1 MTTIT
6 KERAKQIFLGIGDAP
21 TACEERELARI
32 ALASLEA
39 EPVAWRY
46 RTTDINGNPK
56 PRWSFS
62 EDASLRGLYQ
72 PLYTAQPAPVLEPAI
87 SDNSVHDLFL
97 LAKSLM
103 YQSGGSPIEHSL
115 NPVDAWLFEAER
127 CNSEG
132 ATEKCSSNENVQEV
146 PPELLWEDLCRI
158 SPEITIGDAIVYA
171 GAWNACRAA
180 MLQAAPLTGE
190 DTSAELPEPCPRCG
204 CRSSRPNG
212 EHYCHPLAAAPQQ
225 EASND

>member
-97 LAKSLM
+97 RAKSLM

-127 CNSEG
+127 SGLPVAPLYTAQPAPAVIDERALFDAWNNEDNLPIAGVG
-132 ATEKCSSNENVQEV
+132 AKNAAWLAWQARSQLASLPSPAPVVPEKMIAD
-146 PPELLWEDLCRI
+146 PEADVI
-158 SPEITIGDAIVYA
+158 DPGFIA
-171 GAWNACRAA
+171 GWNACRAA
-180 MLQAAPLTGE
+180 MLNSPSASKGE
-190 DTSAELPEPCPRCG
+190 
-204 CRSSRPNG
+204 
-212 EHYCHPLAAAPQQ
+212 
-225 EASND
+225 